1 MLSLSHKLP
10 STSLLLV
17 PCRSWGLEFWF
28 QCSQRTNANIN
39 TLAQQSWLCSKTCY
53 MVSGHYQGKNSMVQY
68 QYEPKHSEANHS
80 LEEKKNHLYEE
91 KSATKKSCGLL
102 EISSC
107 IATLFDKKIWPLFF
121 FNVASFVKGSETSP
135 YWIVKTVPNQLVALT
150 QIFKSILKKSKKL

>member
-1 MLSLSHKLP
+1 
-10 STSLLLV
+10 
-17 PCRSWGLEFWF
+17 
-28 QCSQRTNANIN
+28 
-39 TLAQQSWLCSKTCY
+39 
-53 MVSGHYQGKNSMVQY
+53 MVQY

-80 LEEKKNHLYEE
+80 LEEKKKHLYEE

-135 YWIVKTVPNQLVALT
+135 Y
-150 QIFKSILKKSKKL
+150 